1 MQEQFFFYASVP
13 VNDKRRERF
22 EPFFRSGTRDDLNG
36 PGYYANIFDTVEN
49 RLVWEQEFTTDE
61 DARIAMVCE
70 HLMLASIAS
79 RPRHTT

>member
-1 MQEQFFFYASVP
+1 MQEQFFFYADLP
-13 VNDKRRERF
+13 ITPKRLEHF
-22 EPFFRSGTRDDLNG
+22 EPSYRPGTRDDLNG

-70 HLMLASIAS
+70 HLMLASFAS

>member
-36 PGYYANIFDTVEN
+36 PGYYADIFDTVEN
-49 RLVWEQEFTTDE
+49 RLVWEEEFKNDQ

-70 HLMLASIAS
+70 HLMLASLAS
-79 RPRHTT
+79 RTRHIQ